1 MEYTVFPT
9 DLLIDIFSYL
19 KSKYAIFR
27 QLTRATSRVKIS
39 WDGWDSLIE
48 QGYYVVIDRNHTEW
62 FLNGKL
68 NSFLDLPASEYLTG
82 GTKFWFKNGLRHR
95 DNDLP
100 AYEHYDGTKMWHR
113 NGLRH
118 RDNDLPATVWWDGT
132 KHWFKNGKQH
142 RDNDLPAEE
151 NADGTKAWYRDG
163 VRYLPLVK

>member
-48 QGYYVVIDRNHTEW
+48 QGYYVVIDRNHIEW

-68 NSFLDLPASEYLTG
+68 NSFLDLPALEYFE
-82 GTKFWFKNGLRHR
+82 GTKFWYRNGLRHR
-95 DNDLP
+95 GSDLP
-100 AYEHYDGTKMWHR
+100 AIESTLGIKTWYN
-113 NGLRH
+113 NGEIH
-118 RDNDLPATVWWDGT
+118 RDNDLPATVWWGGG
-132 KHWFKNGKQH
+132 KYWFKNGKQH
-142 RDNDLPAEE
+142 RDNDLPAKES
-151 NADGTKAWYRDG
+151 ADGTKAWYRDG
-163 VRYLPLVK
+163 VKYLPLVK